1 MNEIL
6 SNIAEGRG
14 KIEDIALLEELGGVV
29 RDASL
34 CGLGQTAPNPVL
46 STIRYFR
53 DEYIAHIEEKRCP
66 AGVCKALIQYVID
79 EEICTGC
86 GVCKKSCPQGAIEGE
101 RKGPHSVAQDRCVK
115 CGICY
120 DVCKFDAV
128 LKTGVT
134 NA

>member
-1 MNEIL
+1 
-6 SNIAEGRG
+6 
-14 KIEDIALLEELGGVV
+14 LLEELGKVIK
-29 RDASL
+29 DASL

-46 STIRYFR
+46 STLRYFR

-66 AGVCKALIQYVID
+66 ALVCKAFIHYMID
-79 EEICTGC
+79 NEQCTGC
-86 GVCKKSCPQGAIEGE
+86 GVCKRNCPEHAIEGE
-101 RKGPHSVAQDRCVK
+101 RKGPHSIAQDKCVK

-128 LKTGVT
+128 LKTGVA